1 MNVLHWK
8 SKSGATFL
16 NVLYAYAKDLKN
28 DVHGSTLTH
37 LMCLGQSYNGR
48 FIVYISLTNDF
59 PAAIVSLIYKV
70 RFGLYIYGKHIA
82 RDRFVPCKSVF
93 TKNFPL
99 VQSVYLST
107 DPVINLSFL
116 LYVYKLF

>member
-1 MNVLHWK
+1 MV
-8 SKSGATFL
+8 
-16 NVLYAYAKDLKN
+16 
-28 DVHGSTLTH
+28 
-37 LMCLGQSYNGR
+37 
-48 FIVYISLTNDF
+48 ISLTTDF
-59 PAAIVSLIYKV
+59 PSAIVSLIYKV

-82 RDRFVPCKSVF
+82 RDRSVPCKLVF

-99 VQSVYLST
+99 VQSVYHLT